1 MAGVYIHV
9 PFCRQ
14 ACHYCDFHFSTQ
26 TNTSERMVEAIAR
39 EAHLREA
46 ELHHWKGHDIQS
58 LYLGG
63 GTPSLLSEEAITRL
77 IQGVSKAL
85 HFDPASL
92 QEVTLEA
99 NPEDLTRSKLDA
111 WKRAGVQ
118 RLSVGIQSFHDDTLA
133 WMNRAH
139 TGAQAEEGVRRASE
153 AGFSAITVDLIYGV
167 PTARD
172 WKDDVARALAL
183 PVQHLSAYALT
194 VEPQTVLGSRAA
206 KGQEQEAPDE
216 RTVAE
221 YRLLCDTMNHRG
233 WTHYETSNWAAPK
246 AGNED
251 AWRAIHNSAYWSGA
265 PYLGLGPGAHG
276 FLPPVRYANI
286 SNNPRYLKSIAL
298 DRLNQTTEALT
309 ESDRYNESIMT
320 GLRTDRGIC
329 QDELEQTFGLRP
341 ELVDAEAWSQA
352 VRSGDLIQTS
362 KGRHRVPESRWIT
375 GDRIAST
382 LFHVPAT

>member
-26 TNTSERMVEAIAR
+26 TNASERMVEAIVR
-39 EAHLREA
+39 ESRLREA
-46 ELHHWKGHDIQS
+46 GLQDWKGHEVQS

-63 GTPSLLSEEAITRL
+63 GTPSLLSEDAISRL
-77 IQGVSKAL
+77 IQGVSEAL
-85 HFDPASL
+85 HFEPASL
-92 QEVTLEA
+92 KEVTLEA
-99 NPEDLTRSKLDA
+99 NPEDLTPSKLDA

-118 RLSVGIQSFHDDTLA
+118 RLSIGIQSFHNDTLV

-194 VEPQTVLGSRAA
+194 VEPQTVLGSRVA
-206 KGQEQEAPDE
+206 KGQEHESPDE

-221 YRLLCDTMNHRG
+221 YRLLCDTMKQRG

-246 AGNED
+246 AGGD
-251 AWRAIHNSAYWSGA
+251 GAWRAIHNSAYWSGA

-276 FLPPVRYANI
+276 FLPPVRYANV
-286 SNNPRYLKSIAL
+286 SNNPRYLKSISLA
-298 DRLNQTTEALT
+298 RLAQTTETLT
-309 ESDRYNESIMT
+309 SSDRYNENIMT

-329 QDELEQTFGLRP
+329 QDELEQAFGLRP
-341 ELVDAEAWSQA
+341 EHVDAEAWAQA
-352 VRSGDLIQTS
+352 LRSGDLIQTS
-362 KGRHRVPESRWIT
+362 NGRHRVPEGRWIT
-375 GDRIAST
+375 GDRIAAT
-382 LFHVPAT
+382 LFHVSAT

>member
-1 MAGVYIHV
+1 M
-9 PFCRQ
+9 
-14 ACHYCDFHFSTQ
+14 
-26 TNTSERMVEAIAR
+26 
-39 EAHLREA
+39 
-46 ELHHWKGHDIQS
+46 
-58 LYLGG
+58 YLGG
-63 GTPSLLSEEAITRL
+63 GTPSLLSEERHHATDSRRF
-77 IQGVSKAL
+77 QGAPLRSGLLK
-85 HFDPASL
+85 
-92 QEVTLEA
+92 EVTLEA

-167 PTARD
+167 PTARN

-194 VEPQTVLGSRAA
+194 VEPQTVLGSRVA

-221 YRLLCDTMNHRG
+221 YRLLCDTMNQHG
-233 WTHYETSNWAAPK
+233 WIHYETSNWAAPK

-265 PYLGLGPGAHG
+265 PLLGIGTRRTRIPSSCQ
-276 FLPPVRYANI
+276 VRQRFQQPSLFEIHRARSVG
-286 SNNPRYLKSIAL
+286 SNH
-298 DRLNQTTEALT
+298 
-309 ESDRYNESIMT
+309 
-320 GLRTDRGIC
+320 
-329 QDELEQTFGLRP
+329 
-341 ELVDAEAWSQA
+341 
-352 VRSGDLIQTS
+352 RSP
-362 KGRHRVPESRWIT
+362 H
-375 GDRIAST
+375 
-382 LFHVPAT
+382 

>member
-26 TNTSERMVEAIAR
+26 TNASERMVEAIVR
-39 EAHLREA
+39 EARLREA
-46 ELHHWKGHDIQS
+46 SLQNWQRHKVQS

-63 GTPSLLSEEAITRL
+63 GTPSLLSEDAITRL
-77 IQGVSKAL
+77 IQGVAEAL
-85 HFDPASL
+85 HFNPVSL
-92 QEVTLEA
+92 KEVTLEA
-99 NPEDLTRSKLDA
+99 NPEDLTTSKLDA

-118 RLSVGIQSFHDDTLA
+118 RLSIGIQSFHDDTLT

-167 PTARD
+167 PTARS
-172 WKDDVARALAL
+172 WKDDVTRALAL

-194 VEPQTVLGSRAA
+194 VEPQTVLGSRVA
-206 KGQEQEAPDE
+206 KGQEREAPDE
-216 RTVAE
+216 LTVAE
-221 YRLLCDTMNHRG
+221 YRLLCDTMNQRG

-246 AGNED
+246 AGGDE

-276 FLPPVRYANI
+276 FLPPVRYANV
-286 SNNPRYLKSIAL
+286 SNNPRYLDSLAL
-298 DRLNQTTEALT
+298 DRLEQTTETLT
-309 ESDRYNESIMT
+309 DSDRYNESIMT
-320 GLRTDRGIC
+320 GLRTERGIC
-329 QDELEQTFGLRP
+329 PDELERSFGLRP
-341 ELVDAEAWSQA
+341 EHVDAEAWSQA
-352 VRSGDLIQTS
+352 IQSGDLIQTS
-362 KGRHRVPESRWIT
+362 NGRLRVPEGRWIT
-375 GDRIAST
+375 GDRIAAT
-382 LFHVPAT
+382 LFHVPET

>member
-26 TNTSERMVEAIAR
+26 TNTSERMVEAIAG

-46 ELHHWKGHDIQS
+46 QLHRWKGHEIQS

-92 QEVTLEA
+92 KEVTLEA
-99 NPEDLTRSKLDA
+99 NPEDLTPSKLDA

-139 TGAQAEEGVRRASE
+139 TGTQAEEGVRRASE

-194 VEPQTVLGSRAA
+194 VEPQTVLGSRVA

-221 YRLLCDTMNHRG
+221 YRLLCDTMNQRG
-233 WTHYETSNWAAPK
+233 WTHYETSNWAAPR
-246 AGNED
+246 AGKED

-276 FLPPVRYANI
+276 FLPPVRYANV

-298 DRLNQTTEALT
+298 DRLDQTTEALT

-329 QDELEQTFGLRP
+329 QDELERTFGLRP
-341 ELVDAEAWSQA
+341 ELVDAEAWAQA

-362 KGRHRVPESRWIT
+362 NGRHRVPESRWIT

>member
-46 ELHHWKGHDIQS
+46 ELHRWKGHEIQS

-92 QEVTLEA
+92 KEVTLEA
-99 NPEDLTRSKLDA
+99 NPEDLTPSKLDA

-139 TGAQAEEGVRRASE
+139 TGSQAEEGVRRASE

-167 PTARD
+167 PTARV

-194 VEPQTVLGSRAA
+194 VEPQTVLGNRVA

-221 YRLLCDTMNHRG
+221 YRLLCDTMNQRG

-246 AGNED
+246 VGNED

-276 FLPPVRYANI
+276 FLPPVRYANV

-329 QDELEQTFGLRP
+329 QDELERTFGLRP

-362 KGRHRVPESRWIT
+362 NGRHRVPESRWIT

>member
-26 TNTSERMVEAIAR
+26 TNASERMVEAIVR
-39 EAHLREA
+39 EARLREA
-46 ELHHWKGHDIQS
+46 SLQNWQGHKVQS

-63 GTPSLLSEEAITRL
+63 GTPSLLSEDAITQL
-77 IQGVSKAL
+77 IQGVAEAL

-92 QEVTLEA
+92 KEVTLEA
-99 NPEDLTRSKLDA
+99 NPEDLTPSKLDA

-118 RLSVGIQSFHDDTLA
+118 RLSIGIQSFHDDTLT

-139 TGAQAEEGVRRASE
+139 TGAEAEEGVRRASE

-167 PTARD
+167 PTARS

-183 PVQHLSAYALT
+183 PVRHLSAYALT
-194 VEPQTVLGSRAA
+194 VEPQTVLGSRVA

-221 YRLLCDTMNHRG
+221 YRLLCDTMNQRG

-246 AGNED
+246 DGGDE

-276 FLPPVRYANI
+276 FLPPVRYANV
-286 SNNPRYLKSIAL
+286 SNNPRYLEALAL
-298 DRLNQTTEALT
+298 DRLEQTTETLT
-309 ESDRYNESIMT
+309 DSDRYNESIMT
-320 GLRTDRGIC
+320 GLRTERGIC
-329 QDELEQTFGLRP
+329 PDDLERAFGMRP
-341 ELVDAEAWSQA
+341 EHVDAEAWSQA
-352 VRSGDLIQTS
+352 IRSRDLIQTS
-362 KGRHRVPESRWIT
+362 NGRLRVPEGRWIT
-375 GDRIAST
+375 GDRIAAT
-382 LFHVPAT
+382 LFHVPET

>member
-46 ELHHWKGHDIQS
+46 QLHRWKGHEIQS

-77 IQGVSKAL
+77 IQGVSRAL

-92 QEVTLEA
+92 KEVTLEA
-99 NPEDLTRSKLDA
+99 NPEDLTPSKLDA

-118 RLSVGIQSFHDDTLA
+118 RLSVGVQSFHDDTLA

-139 TGAQAEEGVRRASE
+139 TGTQAEEGVRRASE

-194 VEPQTVLGSRAA
+194 VEPQTVLGSRVA

-221 YRLLCDTMNHRG
+221 YRLLCDTMNQRG

-246 AGNED
+246 DGNED

-276 FLPPVRYANI
+276 FLPPVRYANV

-298 DRLNQTTEALT
+298 DRLDQTTEALT

-329 QDELEQTFGLRP
+329 QGELERAFGLRP

-362 KGRHRVPESRWIT
+362 NGRHRVPESRWIT

>member
-1 MAGVYIHV
+1 MAGVYVHV

-26 TNTSERMVEAIAR
+26 TSAAERMVGAIVQEAR
-39 EAHLREA
+39 LREA
-46 ELHHWKGHDIQS
+46 ALPDWKGHKVQS

-63 GTPSLLSEEAITRL
+63 GTPSLLSESDITRL
-77 IQGVSKAL
+77 IQGVSEAL
-85 HFDPASL
+85 HFAPASL
-92 QEVTLEA
+92 KEVTLEA

-118 RLSVGIQSFHDDTLA
+118 RLSVGIQSFHDDTLS

-139 TGAQAEEGVRRASE
+139 TGAQAEAGVRLASE

-167 PTARD
+167 PTARS
-172 WKDDVARALAL
+172 WKDDVARAVAL

-194 VEPQTVLGSRAA
+194 VEPQTVLGSRVA
-206 KGQEQEAPDE
+206 KEQEEEAPDE

-221 YRLLCDTMNHRG
+221 YRLLCDTMAQHG
-233 WTHYETSNWAAPK
+233 WIHYETSNWAAPR
-246 AGNED
+246 ADVEGG
-251 AWRAIHNSAYWSGA
+251 WRALHNSAYWSGA

-276 FLPPVRYANI
+276 FLPPTRYANV

-298 DRLNQTTEALT
+298 TQLNQTTETLT
-309 ESDRYNESIMT
+309 ASDRYNESVMT
-320 GLRTDRGIC
+320 GLRTARGIC
-329 QDELEQTFGLRP
+329 QDELEQAFGLRP
-341 ELVDAEAWSQA
+341 ERVDAEAWGQA
-352 VRSGDLIQTS
+352 IASGDLVKTPN
-362 KGRHRVPESRWIT
+362 GRHRIPESRWIT
-375 GDRIAST
+375 GDRVASA